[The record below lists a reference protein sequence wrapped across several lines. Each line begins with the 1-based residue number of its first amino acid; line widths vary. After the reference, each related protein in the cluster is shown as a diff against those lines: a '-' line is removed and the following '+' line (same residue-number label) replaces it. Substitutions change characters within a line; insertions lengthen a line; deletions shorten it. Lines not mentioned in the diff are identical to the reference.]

1 MPPVLQLVQPS
12 TRASTAPARASTASS
27 WNLLDQRS
35 PRHAH
40 EADDTRQAIWQG
52 AVEADERGS
61 VECPLEG
68 VWNDHV
74 HGRLRAWWESV
85 GPDRIL
91 LVARV
96 AGGGAGVGSEDAD
109 ILARV
114 FAGQQQKVV
123 AADLGIAPSTV
134 SGRYVRALDKLDLTP
149 AVIPVPLVLAA
160 QAALDVGKIPRAR
173 TAFFEAQGRVCMVV
187 SVPRPDTA
195 RMLNLTTAEQEV
207 AAWLVE
213 GCSRFEI
220 ARRRQTSVHTV
231 ARQFHSIFAVQRVTG
246 RFALIRSA
254 VEVGCFE
261 ADQATQVGSNRRE
274 SGTEEMR
281 MADPQRRA

>member
-1 MPPVLQLVQPS
+1 MPPVLQLVQP
-12 TRASTAPARASTASS
+12 TARARAVSS

-35 PRHAH
+35 RPHVP
-40 EADDTRQAIWQG
+40 EAPDARQAIWQG

-61 VECPLEG
+61 VECPLEAI
-68 VWNDHV
+68 WNDHV

-91 LVARV
+91 LVSRV
-96 AGGGAGVGSEDAD
+96 AGGGSGLGTEDAD

-123 AADLGIAPSTV
+123 ASDLGIAPSTV
-134 SGRYVRALDKLDLTP
+134 SGRYVRALDRLDLTP
-149 AVIPVPLVLAA
+149 SVTPVPLVLAA
-160 QAALDVGKIPRAR
+160 QAALGVAKIPRAR

-195 RMLNLTTAEQEV
+195 RLTNLTTAEQEV

-220 ARRRQTSVHTV
+220 ARRRETSVHTV

-246 RFALIRSA
+246 RFALVRSA
-254 VEVGCFE
+254 VALGCFE
-261 ADQATQVGSNRRE
+261 SDPSAPAHANRGRSE
-274 SGTEEMR
+274 SGAEEMR
-281 MADPQRRA
+281 MADPRRRA

>member
-1 MPPVLQLVQPS
+1 MPPVLQLVQP
-12 TRASTAPARASTASS
+12 TARARAVSS

-35 PRHAH
+35 RPHVP
-40 EADDTRQAIWQG
+40 EAPDARQAIWQG

-61 VECPLEG
+61 VECPLEAI
-68 VWNDHV
+68 WNDHV

-91 LVARV
+91 LVSRV
-96 AGGGAGVGSEDAD
+96 AGGGSGLGTEDTD

-123 AADLGIAPSTV
+123 ASDLGIAPSTV
-134 SGRYVRALDKLDLTP
+134 SGRYVRALDRLDLTP
-149 AVIPVPLVLAA
+149 SVIPVPLVLSA
-160 QAALDVGKIPRAR
+160 QAALGVAKIPRAR

-195 RMLNLTTAEQEV
+195 RLTNLTTAEQEV

-220 ARRRQTSVHTV
+220 ARRRETSVHTV

-254 VEVGCFE
+254 VAVGCFE
-261 ADQATQVGSNRRE
+261 TDLPTQVGGSRRE

-281 MADPQRRA
+281 MADPRPGA

>member
-1 MPPVLQLVQPS
+1 MSPALQLVQP
-12 TRASTAPARASTASS
+12 TARATMAFS

-35 PRHAH
+35 RPHARD
-40 EADDTRQAIWQG
+40 EAADSRQAIWQS

-96 AGGGAGVGSEDAD
+96 AGSGCGVGSGDAD

-123 AADLGIAPSTV
+123 AADLGVAPSTV

-149 AVIPVPLVLAA
+149 AVVPIPLVLAA
-160 QAALDVGKIPRAR
+160 QAALGVGKIPPAR
-173 TAFFEAQGRVCMVV
+173 TAFFEAQGQVGMVL
-187 SVPRPDTA
+187 SVPRPNTA
-195 RMLNLTTAEQEV
+195 RMTSLTTAEQEV

-220 ARRRQTSVHTV
+220 ARRRETSVHTV

-254 VEVGCFE
+254 VALGCFE
-261 ADQATQVGSNRRE
+261 ADLPTQVGSNRRE
-274 SGTEEMR
+274 SGTEEML